1 MDRVPA
7 TNSPETAPGTPEFV
21 LHLFV
26 SGPTVRSN
34 RAIVNVRNACEQHL
48 KGRYELKVVDV
59 LLDPRIA
66 AEEQLIALPTLVK
79 KFPKP
84 TARFIGDL
92 SSTDRLL
99 ARIQF

>member
-1 MDRVPA
+1 VPA
-7 TNSPETAPGTPEFV
+7 TNSAETAPGFPEFV

-26 SGPTVRSN
+26 SGHTVRSN

-99 ARIQF
+99 SRIRI